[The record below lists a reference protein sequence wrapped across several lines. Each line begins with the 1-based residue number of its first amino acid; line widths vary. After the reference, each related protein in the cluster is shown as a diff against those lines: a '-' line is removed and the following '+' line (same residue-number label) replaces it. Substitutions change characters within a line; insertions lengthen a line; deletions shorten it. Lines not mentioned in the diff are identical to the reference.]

1 MQDWKSHASRRTP
14 HRKLRS
20 SSVSV
25 RKHRGRT
32 FIHAKSHSLKE
43 EPRKILPSMF
53 RNTFRRDPESE
64 ANQRNFWDW
73 TSQTLGLV
81 LLILMLWFGG
91 GTAYLGWSYFQK
103 PVEEVRVSGNKL
115 LSAQEV
121 LFLSGLRPG
130 ILLSELDP
138 YQTASLIQQHPAVRR
153 ADVRRE
159 FPSRVHLK
167 LYEHTPEVLV
177 ERIHPGSSGG
187 TGDHWLVTSERLVLQ
202 SVSTERAEGSEFRN
216 LPRLIGLSDEGI
228 RPGVEWNSLPLKR
241 GMSFLMNFREWKY
254 GGIPELSGNP
264 EENTGMDLHSVEA
277 VKICAGMWASV
288 STGLIIELPPGT
300 EGQVRPRSGLAA
312 RHGVTLLNSPGTIDP
327 GYRGEVRVLLIN
339 HSKENYSVEPG
350 DRIAQLVIS
359 SYLQVG
365 WETVEDLTL
374 SNRGSGGFGSTG
386 V

>member
-20 SSVSV
+20 SSVTV

-32 FIHAKSHSLKE
+32 FIHAKSLSQRE
-43 EPRKILPSMF
+43 EPRKILPSLF
-53 RNTFRRDPESE
+53 RNPFRKDPGPE

-73 TSQTLGLV
+73 ASQTLGLV
-81 LLILMLWFGG
+81 LLIVMLWFGG

-103 PVEEVRVSGNKL
+103 PVEEVRISGNKL

-121 LFLSGLRPG
+121 LFLSRLRPG

-167 LYEHTPEVLV
+167 LHEHTPEVLV
-177 ERIHPGSSGG
+177 ERNHPGSSGE

-202 SVSTERAEGSEFRN
+202 SVSTERVEGSEFRD
-216 LPRLIGLSDEGI
+216 LPRLFGLSDEGI

-241 GMSFLMNFREWKY
+241 GMSFLMNFREWKN

-264 EENTGMDLHSVEA
+264 EENTGMDLDSVTQRRLLLDL
-277 VKICAGMWASV
+277 KDPMNLRMHWIFPSGMMNLADGLGRGSPSRKSSV
-288 STGLIIELPPGT
+288 VVNLGRKQYPQRLKRFGEILPQLIKEHPEMKSIDMRYPD
-300 EGQVRPRSGLAA
+300 R
-312 RHGVTLLNSPGTIDP
+312 VTLVP
-327 GYRGEVRVLLIN
+327 
-339 HSKENYSVEPG
+339 
-350 DRIAQLVIS
+350 
-359 SYLQVG
+359 
-365 WETVEDLTL
+365 
-374 SNRGSGGFGSTG
+374 
-386 V
+386 